1 VNEIRLSVSPST
13 SNQQRDTTIFPVVIV
28 GGGFSGAVL
37 AAQILRRD
45 STIGA
50 AIVDNTPLPAR
61 GVAYS
66 TKHGCHLLNVPAG
79 NMSALSEDPSHFLQW
94 ARAHHDDETQS
105 QSFLPR
111 AVYGQY
117 LESLLKESVAPNGD
131 RQLSWIQDEAVS
143 LGRDGKLITLRLKSG
158 RELLARTIVLA
169 TGNLPPR
176 NPQIPGLT
184 NAASKYIPDA
194 WARAAI
200 EGLSDDASVLFIGSG
215 LTSVDMAVALDAKG
229 FRGQIHIVSRHGL
242 MPQRHREA
250 GRWPEFWCAESPRTT
265 RGLLRLI
272 RDQVHGAASV
282 GMDWR
287 AVIDALRPATQ
298 SIWQSLPTAERRR
311 FLRHVRAYW
320 EVHRHRIAPEIDN
333 VISRLRD
340 EGRLYIHAGR
350 ITKYTERTDAAEV
363 SFRCRRSSGLRRLYV
378 DRVINCTGSESDCR
392 RSDDPLLISLF
403 ATGMGRPGP
412 LALGLDVDSKGAL
425 FDRYGTPSASLYAI
439 GPMRKGFMWETT
451 AVPEIRNQASELA
464 DRLVREL
471 TRRKQQQPSER
482 VVGASA

>member
-1 VNEIRLSVSPST
+1 MIA
-13 SNQQRDTTIFPVVIV
+13 IAIV
-28 GGGFSGAVL
+28 GKA
-37 AAQILRRD
+37 
-45 STIGA
+45 
-50 AIVDNTPLPAR
+50 PHPAR

-79 NMSALSEDPSHFLQW
+79 NMSALSGDPGHFLRW
-94 ARAHHDDETQS
+94 ARSHYSPETQTD
-105 QSFLPR
+105 SFLPR

-117 LESLLKESVAPNGD
+117 IEFLVKESAERD
-131 RQLSWIQDEAVS
+131 SERRLSWIQEEAVS
-143 LGRDGKLITLRLKSG
+143 LRHNGNLIALCLKSG
-158 RELLARTIVLA
+158 RELLAQTIVLA
-169 TGNLPPR
+169 SGNLPPR
-176 NPQIPGLT
+176 DPQIPGLT
-184 NAASKYIPDA
+184 KAANKYVSDA
-194 WARAAI
+194 WSRPAFD
-200 EGLSDDASVLFIGSG
+200 GLSDDGTVLLIGSG

-272 RDQVHGAASV
+272 RDQIRVAASV

-298 SIWQSLPTAERRR
+298 SIWQSLPNGERRR

-340 EGRLYIHAGR
+340 EGRLRIHAGR
-350 ITKYTERTDAAEV
+350 ITRYTERSDAAEIA
-363 SFRCRRSSGLRRLYV
+363 FRCRRSSSIRRLHV
-378 DRVINCTGSESDCR
+378 DRVINCTGSEPDCR
-392 RSDDPLLISLF
+392 RTDDPLLISLF
-403 ATGMGRPGP
+403 ASGMGRPGP
-412 LALGLDVDSKGAL
+412 LALGLDVDCAGAL
-425 FDRYGTPSASLYAI
+425 LDRYGMPSSSLYAI
-439 GPMRKGFMWETT
+439 GPVRKGVMWETT

-464 DRLVREL
+464 DHLIREFAH
-471 TRRKQQQPSER
+471 RKQQPSTER